1 MITVLLEKI
10 IAVILD
16 VFAKLFGDT
25 LGRVLKRNAR
35 KYRADAGEL
44 HVIIRPRPNE
54 SEGLPIEFYALRESA
69 HRGEWN
75 VVVPFGQGIIRNSN
89 LSPLNKQ
96 RAINYVGT
104 GCSGLGFYEEAIE
117 WFEEGLKDC
126 SDELLRTYLFV
137 NKAKAYLQLGKYEL
151 AEDAGLRSLPKH
163 EAFDAGLYNL
173 LCIASV
179 KRDKEKCKTY
189 FNKLNRFFH
198 SQLINPES
206 EWGQAIRVDPDLEF
220 FREKCPELMD
230 SIEPKDEDHILP
242 PPKSKTLV
250 GSTISIWL
258 FIQAAALL
266 LLLYSLGITAVY
278 VID

>member
-1 MITVLLEKI
+1 MITVLLEKLLEKI

-16 VFAKLFGDT
+16 VFAKLFRNTFD
-25 LGRVLKRNAR
+25 RVLKRNAR

-44 HVIIRPRPNE
+44 LVIIRPRPNE
-54 SEGLPIEFYALRESA
+54 SEGLLEAFDALRDFA
-69 HRGEWN
+69 HAGEWE
-75 VVVPFGQGIIRNSN
+75 VVVRFGPGIIRNNN
-89 LSPLNKQ
+89 LSPLNKH

-104 GCSGLGFYEEAIE
+104 GCSELGFYEEAIE
-117 WFEEGLKDC
+117 WFEKALEGC
-126 SDELLRTYLFV
+126 SDELLRRYLYV
-137 NKAKAYLQLGKYEL
+137 NKAKAYLLLGKYEL
-151 AEDAGLRSLPKH
+151 AEDAGLRSLPEH
-163 EAFDAGLYNL
+163 EAFDVGLYNL

-198 SQLINPES
+198 SQLINPEA
-206 EWGQAIRVDPDLEF
+206 EWGG
-220 FREKCPELMD
+220 EKCPELMD
-230 SIEPKDEDHILP
+230 SIEPKDEDHIPP

-266 LLLYSLGITAVY
+266 LWLYSLGITAVH